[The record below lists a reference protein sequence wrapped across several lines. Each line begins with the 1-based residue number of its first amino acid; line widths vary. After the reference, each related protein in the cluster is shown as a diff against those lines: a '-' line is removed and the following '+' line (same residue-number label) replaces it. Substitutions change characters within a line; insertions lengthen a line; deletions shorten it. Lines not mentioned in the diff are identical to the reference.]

1 MSPLP
6 VIISP
11 PVESFIILSFL
22 LKNSIRILKLDNQ
35 KKNSTVYFCLSRVVE
50 EGVTLEVR
58 KKIQ

>member
-22 LKNSIRILKLDNQ
+22 LKNSIRTLNLGPPEEK
-35 KKNSTVYFCLSRVVE
+35 STVYFCLSRVVE
-50 EGVTLEVR
+50 EGVTR
-58 KKIQ
+58 SD